1 MRIRLSIHVIALL
14 SGLLA
19 FSSDAVA
26 GRRVRTATGKKA
38 EETAKTVEK
47 DKDKLKSFAE
57 QTKDKLSVEGLFTF
71 YHDTTDNSWLM
82 AIKPDQF
89 GPIYLCGE
97 TRSQAEGAY
106 FDNGSMRRSFPF
118 YLERVGKDVFMME
131 KNLRIR
137 ADTAAALHRAV
148 ASGISD
154 HLFAS
159 TKVQSKPDDSTG
171 AILVDPADFFICDAQ
186 NVGYLSGQ
194 QAKTG
199 LSFDKGA
206 SYFKHV
212 KSFPQNSEIDVRLHY
227 KTSKPIEAET
237 MQNPYS
243 MFHTYHY
250 SLSTL
255 PETDYVPRL
264 ADDRVGYFMT
274 LYQDYTNLDSE
285 SPYVRY
291 IERWNLKKKNPT
303 ARVSEPVEPIV
314 FWVENTVPE
323 EYRDA
328 VAEGIEFW
336 NPAFEKI
343 GFRNAVVAKQM
354 PDDADWDPADVRY
367 NTIRWII
374 IPGGGYASGPSR
386 ANPFSGQIYD
396 ADIRVSVDFIRYMF
410 TNMQNFIKPVSTE
423 ALPTGPYN
431 GLSDFLPDT
440 GMYVDYRAE
449 SAREAAFGLAYA
461 LSVSDDLVDKD
472 SLTREYVHAYVVEMI
487 AHEVGHTLGLRHN
500 YKASTVYSLDQISD
514 PGFTRKNATV
524 GTIMDY
530 APPNIGGPN
539 RPQGEFY
546 SSVPGPY
553 DNWAIEYGYSEL
565 GTRTSLEELPKLK
578 EIASRAAEFDLIYA
592 TDEDAF
598 GNSIKSIDPLCNL
611 FDLGDD
617 PLAYCEHKVS
627 LTDELWRN
635 SMDDFEIPGESFQKV
650 LQAFQTGWRSYS
662 ESARYATK
670 YIGGIHHNRYHVGD
684 KAGTLP
690 FKPVPAADQRRAMA
704 FLSAKIFAP
713 DAFDLPAALLNKLQ
727 PERFPDFS
735 FSVYDIPQVDYPIH
749 ATALGI
755 QNLALNRLYSPY
767 ILRRLIDNLER
778 YQPSEE
784 PYTMYEMF
792 GDIRRAIWGELD
804 KPEKI
809 NSFRRQL
816 QMVHLNRLIQIYL
829 SGMNTFPADART
841 LAADDLNTLES
852 KIRQALK
859 APTLDNMTKAHLKE
873 VQRQIEAAKG
883 ARRDYSLR

>member
-1 MRIRLSIHVIALL
+1 MRIRLPILVIALL
-14 SGLLA
+14 TGLLA
-19 FSSDAVA
+19 FSADAVA
-26 GRRVRTATGKKA
+26 GRRVRTAPGKKA
-38 EETAKTVEK
+38 AEKAAPAKK

-57 QTKDKLSVEGLFTF
+57 QIKDKVSVEGLFTF
-71 YHDTTDNSWLM
+71 YHDTTDNSMLM
-82 AIKPDQF
+82 AVKPEQL
-89 GPIYLCGE
+89 GPVFLCGE
-97 TRSQAEGAY
+97 TRSQSEGAY

-118 YLERVGKDVFMME
+118 YFERVGKQVLMME
-131 KNLRIR
+131 KNLRVR
-137 ADTAAALHRAV
+137 ADTAATLHRAV

-154 HLFAS
+154 HLYAS

-171 AILVDPADFFICDAQ
+171 AILVNPADFFIRDAQ
-186 NVGYLSGQ
+186 NVGYLLGQ
-194 QAKTG
+194 RAKTG
-199 LSFDKGA
+199 ISFDKGT
-206 SYFKHV
+206 SYFKDV
-212 KSFPQNSEIDVRLHY
+212 KSFPHNSEIDVKLHY
-227 KTSKPIEAET
+227 KTSKPITATT

-264 ADDRVGYFMT
+264 ADDRIGYFMT
-274 LYQDYTNLDSE
+274 QYQDYTNLDSE

-291 IERWNLKKKNPT
+291 IERWHLKKKNPT
-303 ARVSEPVEPIV
+303 ARISEPVEPIV

-343 GFRNAVVAKQM
+343 GFRNAIVAKQM

-367 NTIRWII
+367 STVQWIV
-374 IPGGGYASGPSR
+374 IPGGGYAVGPSR
-386 ANPFSGQIYD
+386 ANPFTGQIYD
-396 ADIRVSVDFIRYMF
+396 ADIRVSVDFIRHMF
-410 TNMQNFIKPVSTE
+410 TNMQNFIKPVSAE
-423 ALPTGPYN
+423 ALPTGPLN
-431 GLSDFLPDT
+431 GLTDFLPDT

-461 LSVSDDLVDKD
+461 LGTVDDLVDKD
-472 SLTREYVHAYVVEMI
+472 SLTREYVHSYLVELI

-500 YKASTVYSLDQISD
+500 YKASTIYSLDQISD
-514 PGFTRKNATV
+514 PEFTRKNSTV

-546 SSVPGPY
+546 ASVPGPY
-553 DNWAIEYGYSEL
+553 DNWAIEYGYSEFAAK
-565 GTRTSLEELPKLK
+565 TPHEELPKLK

-598 GNSIKSIDPLCNL
+598 GNSTKGIDPLCNL

-617 PLAYCEHKVS
+617 PLAYCEHGVS

-635 SMDDFEIPGESFQKV
+635 SMDDFEIPGESFQRV
-650 LQAFQTGWRSYS
+650 LRAFQTGWRSYFA
-662 ESARYATK
+662 SAQYATK
-670 YIGGIHHNRYHVGD
+670 YIGGIHHNRFHVGD
-684 KAGTLP
+684 KDGTLP
-690 FKPVPAADQRRAMA
+690 FRPVLAADQRRAMA
-704 FLSAKIFAP
+704 FLADKIFAP
-713 DAFDLPAALLNKLQ
+713 DAFDLPADLLNKLQ
-727 PERFPDFS
+727 PERFPDFN
-735 FSVYDIPQVDYPIH
+735 FSVYYVAQVDYPIH
-749 ATALGI
+749 AMALRM
-755 QNLALNRLYSPY
+755 QNLTINRLYSPY

-778 YQPSEE
+778 YQPGEK

-792 GDIRRAIWGELD
+792 GDLRRAIWGELD
-804 KPEKI
+804 RPENV

-816 QMVHLNRLIQIYL
+816 QMVHLNRLVQIYL
-829 SGMNTFPADART
+829 SGMYTFPADART
-841 LAADDLNTLES
+841 LAANDLNTLES
-852 KIRQALK
+852 KIKQALK
-859 APTLDNMTKAHLKE
+859 STAINEMTKAHLKE

-883 ARRDYSLR
+883 AKKNYSLR